1 MYLSPSSL
9 DTLLFFTITTGIQKR
24 EATNCRKIRH
34 FENKFAMETLICEQ

>member
-9 DTLLFFTITTGIQKR
+9 DTLLFFANTTGIQKR
-24 EATNCRKIRH
+24 EAVNCRKIRH